1 MLTLKDLENVKQN
14 LEFVSFREKLPNVFK
29 IILLF
34 FDEDGDMYDI
44 FVEESPDE
52 QKKFRLS
59 DHGSTLMKLSYT
71 LVLDTLREEKIC
83 EDIVAQSP
91 CQFDKGNIFLDVFPE
106 QLEYGI
112 LKLTQTISKIS
123 TLAE

>member
-1 MLTLKDLENVKQN
+1 MRLH
-14 LEFVSFREKLPNVFK
+14 
-29 IILLF
+29 
-34 FDEDGDMYDI
+34 EDGDMYDI

-83 EDIVAQSP
+83 EDIVAQNH

-112 LKLTQTISKIS
+112 LKLTQTISKIN

>member
-1 MLTLKDLENVKQN
+1 MLTLEDLEDAKQN
-14 LEFVSFREKLPNVFK
+14 LGFISFREKRPTIFK
-29 IILLF
+29 IILPF

-44 FVEESPDE
+44 FVEESPVNRD
-52 QKKFRLS
+52 KFRLS

-71 LVLDTLREEKIC
+71 MALDNLREEKIC
-83 EDIVAQSP
+83 EDIVAQNH
-91 CQFDKGNIFLDVFPE
+91 CQFDEGNIFLDVFPE